1 MLIDA
6 DSVLTR
12 SNEETA
18 VLFVLEMSPLEFTL
32 LCDILSGDIFV
43 YGTNKSEVIES
54 IDTIRASL
62 FE

>member
-6 DSVLTR
+6 DSILAR
-12 SNEETA
+12 ASEETA
-18 VLFVLEMSPLEFTL
+18 VPFVLEMSPLEFTL

-43 YGTNKSEVIES
+43 YGTNKAEVLES
-54 IDTIRASL
+54 IDTLRASL

>member
-6 DSVLTR
+6 DSVILR

-18 VLFVLEMSPLEFTL
+18 VMFILEMSPLEFTL

-43 YGTNKSEVIES
+43 YGENKAAILES
-54 IDTIRASL
+54 LDNLRAGL